1 MTLCPGC
8 LLGSGASCEG
18 GTSMDL
24 SSVEGL
30 SSLILYMF
38 LLGSSGFSEWALV
51 NPVVTNPTPGQTE
64 WSMDPLPSLKGIFVA
79 DVVIY
84 HS

>member
-1 MTLCPGC
+1 
-8 LLGSGASCEG
+8 
-18 GTSMDL
+18 MDL
-24 SSVEGL
+24 SSVYYIEGL

-38 LLGSSGFSEWALV
+38 LLGSSGFSEWTLV

-64 WSMDPLPSLKGIFVA
+64 WAMDPLPSLKRIFVA
-79 DVVIY
+79 DVVIH